1 MHPARLRVQDRSA
14 DHYETIASQY
24 DSQRYACRCG
34 QLLSEVEIRIV
45 ASLLGES
52 GRILDVGA
60 GTGRFSLAI
69 AGKSSEV
76 VAIDASRGM
85 ASESLR
91 KRAGLTP
98 RPAVAIVIG
107 DAASLPF
114 SDGSFDAVV
123 SVKLLNHLVEINAPI
138 SEMSRV
144 LKGAGRLILD
154 VPHSLAEAYRKIG
167 IRSPID
173 SYKDIHH
180 PFPEIAAVMRANSIE
195 MSRRITY
202 SLLPASL
209 VHITLCSHWRS
220 APTSVLRSVFDTK
233 IGLLSFVEGI
243 KKS

>member
-1 MHPARLRVQDRSA
+1 LHPARLRVQDRSA

-76 VAIDASRGM
+76 VAIDASRG
-85 ASESLR
+85 
-91 KRAGLTP
+91 
-98 RPAVAIVIG
+98 
-107 DAASLPF
+107 ASLPF